1 MWPTLV
7 AVKVMMC
14 WTSLQVRQGRTCN
27 IRATMPAARGAAA
40 DVPVWL
46 SVQPV
51 PICMDQ
57 SDVTCR
63 HRERIKYDLQIEAQY
78 KECQVSHSSG
88 RKPNTN
94 AHIGKCT
101 YPDEGVQTS
110 HSAKLNCS
118 SLEA

>member
-1 MWPTLV
+1 MLKLSEMWSTLV

-40 DVPVWL
+40 DVPVWP

-63 HRERIKYDLQIEAQY
+63 HGERIKYDLQSEAGY
-78 KECQVSHSSG
+78 KECQVS
-88 RKPNTN
+88 PNTN
-94 AHIGKCT
+94 AQIGKWT
-101 YPDEGVQTS
+101 FPDEGVADLS
-110 HSAKLNCS
+110 YIYLGYS
-118 SLEA
+118 